1 MELQSETMDISI
13 ALPEETSQEIYSLD
27 DIVTERDV
35 YDKYIRDINTHI
47 KKNKP
52 VSLEDILSFVKMIC
66 PDLKSFHD
74 FSNFK
79 GKPLNKGIFGQV
91 IEQAL
96 FGNKPNCI
104 SGADLHTLGIELKII
119 PMKELKQT
127 TKYPYGR
134 MNMKER
140 TKLSHAGCEKI
151 PETFNN
157 ILVAGRFEDTKCYK
171 KSKNISYIG
180 FGSPNK
186 KWKSLEELLKNKI
199 LFITTISLDTLPDN
213 LKNELKE
220 DFAKI
225 QTSLHE
231 KNYTQKGQNSIHCHR
246 CGSKGADGNRALGF
260 TPKFTLKMIA
270 HALDIVVE
278 YKGRSSWICT
288 DSL

>member
-1 MELQSETMDISI
+1 MELQSEVNII
-13 ALPEETSQEIYSLD
+13 NEVPVETPQGIYSLN
-27 DIVTERDV
+27 DIVTKRDS
-35 YDKYIRDINTHI
+35 YDKYTKDINAYI

-52 VSLEDILSFVKMIC
+52 VSLKDILSFVEMIC
-66 PDLKSFHD
+66 PDLKLLHD
-74 FSNFK
+74 LTYFK

-104 SGADLHTLGIELKII
+104 SEADLYTLGIELKII
-119 PMKELKQT
+119 PMKELKKT

-140 TKLSHAGCEKI
+140 TKLSHAGCEKT

-157 ILVAGRFEDTKCYK
+157 ILIADRFEDTKCYK

-180 FGSPNK
+180 FHSPNK
-186 KWKSLEELLKNKI
+186 KWKSLEDLLKNKI
-199 LFITTISLDTLPDN
+199 LFITTISLGTLPDN
-213 LKNELKE
+213 LKNEMEE
-220 DFAKI
+220 DFTKI
-225 QTSLHE
+225 QKSLRE
-231 KNYTQKGQNSIHCHR
+231 KNYTQRGQNSIHCHR

-260 TPKFTLKMIA
+260 TPKFTLKMITQVLGIA
-270 HALDIVVE
+270 IE
-278 YKGRSSWICT
+278 CKGRSSWIRA